1 MSRVPFVSTML
12 TEGASKVWMLAVHQ
26 ALGLIEHLHA
36 FLFNPHE
43 EKEALVVNNF
53 SESHS

>member
-36 FLFNPHE
+36 FSFNPHE